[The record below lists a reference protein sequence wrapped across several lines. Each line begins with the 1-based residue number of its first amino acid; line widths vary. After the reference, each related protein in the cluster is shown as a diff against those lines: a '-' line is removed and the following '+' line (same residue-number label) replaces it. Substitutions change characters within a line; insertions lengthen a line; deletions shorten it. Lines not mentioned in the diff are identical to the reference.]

1 MDRAL
6 QPIVVRAQALGNP
19 ARKFLRAVERH
30 GDLLLS
36 RLETSGGISRVHL
49 DRAAPSLS
57 EDFDR
62 VAAAGREPPEI
73 LTLLG
78 TFHAIQLLHQNV
90 TSLRRL
96 AEGVAESSDR
106 HAVRRM
112 FLERAATEFSRLE
125 AVYVRRV
132 LRVVLPPKLRHAYVM
147 LSVGTPSHQD
157 DIDTAVIV
165 EEEADRAVLER
176 AFAVLTG
183 QMLRYASP
191 LDHYLAQQLGL
202 DGFCVSPSRLFNTLR
217 SGRPDFVVV
226 TELLRAEPVAGSRA
240 LFHRFREEITPGYFH
255 RPDHED
261 PTHEFY
267 LRGILGETRSLLL
280 RPPSASSVH
289 PKDDG
294 LRLILSLASA
304 LKTVVGVRETRLIE
318 LLRVLA
324 KRRSSL
330 RPHLTR
336 LEESYVF
343 LDTFRHLAQLL
354 IVEEE
359 EVAVEGTV
367 ARENLRKVASA
378 MGYGDRGAVQAVD
391 HLLVHYQE
399 AVAAAHEV
407 VPRLMEELSRHLA
420 SIARSARWIRGAPAV
435 NLPLALASDLAAAD
449 RSFRGVRFWDDV
461 LEAFAEPDGRLL
473 REFCLGWRRIPEA
486 ERRDLALEFADWGR
500 HAPFAIVTLLTLLA
514 REERSPAPDSAAREM
529 GAAFLDRL
537 GTRAEEIRALSRVFR
552 SYPDRMNRYL
562 LTLGDE
568 DLGHLH
574 DVLAAPIGD
583 LEVAAARDRFAALV
597 EVHRGTS
604 QYVKRVLARL
614 TVRHPVAVLALG
626 DATALRTLALG
637 RLAASESHTNPE
649 EQKRLLGDY
658 YDLSF
663 LRTAMG
669 TLQGVPS
676 GATRSTFMEI
686 TRTYL
691 TNLFDL
697 CLREVER
704 ETECRL
710 PDRDLLGIFLAG
722 GNARGRPYD
731 DDYDL
736 LALLDSNDPG
746 ALRVAETAV
755 VRMNREIARRGIVV
769 QYRLGE
775 RLGRFV
781 TPVSDLVRLLG
792 GRDDDLFVDRCQVL
806 GSRMITGG
814 RKIEEALREK
824 VLRPLVFAEADAFA
838 ARVAREIRE
847 RRTGFRSMSEGTIH
861 LKEVPG
867 GLRELDLCLAAS
879 QARRAMWSAVDD
891 EPFESLVLRDPERR
905 PLYETLAAA
914 CRFLV
919 AVRSVCRVCVAA
931 SDEVRQDHLDG
942 PARILGYA
950 PPSFPDPASGLF
962 RDIERHV
969 DAASR
974 AIENLLPEIV
984 VPAS

>member
-6 QPIVVRAQALGNP
+6 QPLVVRAQALGNP
-19 ARKFLRAVERH
+19 ARKFLRAVEQH

-36 RLETSGGISRVHL
+36 RLETSGGMSRVHL

-62 VAAAGREPPEI
+62 VAAAGREPAEI

-78 TFHAIQLLHQNV
+78 TFHAVQLLHQNV

-96 AEGVAESSDR
+96 AEGVAERPDR
-106 HAVRRM
+106 HAVRRT
-112 FLERAATEFSRLE
+112 FLQRAAIEFSRLE
-125 AVYVRRV
+125 TVYVRRV
-132 LRVVLPPKLRHAYVM
+132 LRVALPPRLRRAYVM

-157 DIDTAVIV
+157 DMDVAVIV
-165 EEEADRAVLER
+165 EEGADLAALER
-176 AFAVLTG
+176 AFAMLTG

-191 LDHYLAQQLGL
+191 LDHYLAEQLGL
-202 DGFCVSPSRLFNTLR
+202 DGFCVSPRRLGEALR
-217 SGRPDFVVV
+217 SGRPDFVLV
-226 TELLRAEPVAGSRA
+226 TELLRAEPVAGSRG
-240 LFHRFREEITPGYFH
+240 LFHRFREEVTAEYFH
-255 RPDHED
+255 RPGHDD
-261 PTHEFY
+261 SAHEFY

-294 LRLILSLASA
+294 LRLILGLASA
-304 LKTVVGVRETRLIE
+304 LKAVEGVRETRLLE
-318 LLRVLA
+318 LLRILG
-324 KRRSSL
+324 KRRRSL
-330 RPHLTR
+330 RPHLAR
-336 LEESYVF
+336 LEESHVF

-359 EVAVEGTV
+359 EVEVEGT
-367 ARENLRKVASA
+367 AGRDNLRKVASA
-378 MGYGDRGAVQAVD
+378 MGYSDRGSVHAVD
-391 HLLVHYQE
+391 HMLVHYHE
-399 AVAAAHEV
+399 AVETAHAV
-407 VPRLMEELSRHLA
+407 APRLMEELAHHLA
-420 SIARSARWIRGAPAV
+420 SITRSARWIRGAAAPDVARE
-435 NLPLALASDLAAAD
+435 LAGDLAAAG

-461 LEAFAEPDGRLL
+461 LEALAAPDGRLL
-473 REFCLGWRRIPEA
+473 REFCAGWRRIPDP
-486 ERRDLALEFADWGR
+486 ERRGLAVEYADWGR

-514 REERSPAPDSAAREM
+514 REERSRAPRSPAREL
-529 GAAFLDRL
+529 GAAFLERL
-537 GTRAEEIRALSRVFR
+537 GTRPEEIRALSRVFR
-552 SYPDRMNRYL
+552 SYPDLMNRFL

-568 DLGHLH
+568 ALDRVR
-574 DVLAAPIGD
+574 DALAVPIGD

-604 QYVKRVLARL
+604 QYVKRVLARI
-614 TVRHPVAVLALG
+614 TVRHPVTVLALS
-626 DATALRTLALG
+626 DAAALRTLALG

-649 EQKRLLGDY
+649 EQKGLLGDY

-669 TLQGVPS
+669 TLHGTPS
-676 GATRSTFMEI
+676 DATRSTFMEI

-704 ETECRL
+704 ESARRL

-736 LALLDSNDPG
+736 LTLLDSTDPG
-746 ALRVAETAV
+746 AQRIAETAV
-755 VRMNREIARRGIVV
+755 IRMNREIARRGVVV

-775 RLGRFV
+775 RLGAFV
-781 TPVSDLVRLLG
+781 TPIPDLARLLV
-792 GRDDDLFVDRCQVL
+792 GRDDDLFVDRCQLL

-824 VLRPLVFAEADAFA
+824 VFRPLVFAEADAFS

-847 RRTGFRSMSEGTIH
+847 RRSEFRPMSEGSIH

-867 GLRELDLCLAAS
+867 GLREIDLCLAAT
-879 QARRAMWSAVDD
+879 QARQAVWDAVDD
-891 EPFESLVLRDPERR
+891 DPFESLARRDPGRR
-905 PLYETLAAA
+905 PLYETLSAA

-931 SDEVRQDHLDG
+931 SDEVRREHLDG

-950 PPSFPDPASGLF
+950 PPSFPDPAAGLLS
-962 RDIERHV
+962 DIERHTG
-969 DAASR
+969 AASR
-974 AIENLLPEIV
+974 AIEELLPEIV
-984 VPAS
+984 VPRS